1 MTGQSEQ
8 TARVVDVE
16 LDRRFRIRMTIVD
29 EPSGFRSLRIE
40 NSHRKETV
48 QVRDYLLDAFRRKL
62 FVFVQDPAHNV
73 PEYVKFKNTNRMK
86 IESRMSGESERM
98 ILIIDLDSRKGS
110 GSISL
115 PAGKISAF
123 FSALFDPCLKH
134 PSGCLERVITY
145 HRMLQI
151 AFPDVSESLIGDM
164 GFREQFLCL
173 DILSPVMKTPAT
185 LPGSEDIT
193 LKDYKSNA
201 RQNLGQGAESN
212 VLKMKDFKSRLGA
225 RRRNASVVNYDEV
238 LATLDA
244 AKTVAREPAEKA
256 ERDPVEGVIDLG
268 LSAARLKAATDS
280 GLVLRP
286 DEADLLELRDAAIQ
300 NSGLWDFYVGFELVD
315 CWYQDRQK
323 KWRSFRF
330 PLYFMPARLTDMG
343 RDVNLSFPDGSSCY
357 LNFLALATLVSRF
370 SRSKAHQTQLEK
382 LFQRLLFSRFEW
394 KGRSS
399 RPYLMRRLPV
409 AEDCFTEQRRVI
421 FGQESRGPIE
431 GIFENLSVRYVSFD
445 LERTLFFVKK
455 TEVSAREEALQHDL
469 KMIQDLS
476 IGDQGAYLSSLLG
489 RIFTPEQPVLRQG
502 KKVTSTH
509 ALDRTEDGP
518 IPSFQ
523 PFEVSANAQ
532 RLLSELDE
540 RDILLVEGP
549 PGTGKTFSMLN
560 LLVHSVCRGLSVLV
574 VSDKQSALEALY
586 EKVVDFCRAD
596 PVDDVDA
603 SFRDFCLS
611 AGVKCLRLED
621 RDLNRLQGAA
631 GRLREQLKLEI
642 FNTQHIGRSPGSEES
657 VRDRLNAID
666 HDIHK
671 ELEEIDRTL
680 FGQFQDFNRKSRVCP
695 RNWHESSR
703 PDVEALIDFISYLL
717 RSPDL
722 PQADLFV
729 RIRNFIRNRE
739 LILVPLYPVL
749 AAALETPDYRRI
761 AAHVR
766 DLQKV
771 SLVLNDLLEK
781 RPRHATA
788 FAHAIE
794 AVIGTSWHGLLVQK
808 FEQHIISK
816 EHSRMGGLTRI
827 KDKLIYPLLEDLQNL
842 QTIVQD
848 EISLFSLEGI
858 GRRSICSQF
867 SRIHRFICFP
877 EIQEFCLSWGII
889 QSMMMMQPGNQRTS
903 AAQDERLESSRLI
916 FERLDRIEALR
927 KQRRRVV
934 QSKFLQELST
944 SRNRIDEVLKGSSG
958 TVDPIAEIDSLF
970 ESVARAESR
979 AVAAVSFNKLKDIL
993 QRVFRVWL
1001 IKKDQVPLLL
1011 PAAREC
1017 FDVVIIDEATQCRVD
1032 DALPLIFRA
1041 RKLIAVG
1048 DERQTVLQRG
1058 SVLDDYLFEDLN
1070 LEEHLQILGAA
1081 GVKSGGSH
1089 IFGLVKGL
1097 KQARILLDEHYRCP
1111 PDIIEFSNKYVYG
1124 NQLQVMQWRPA
1135 KQASSVVVD
1144 FTENRTRVRNRP
1156 QSGKYKGIEIGMID
1170 RFFGFIE
1177 RSILAYEAESGQK
1190 VNLNTDVA
1198 ICYFLLKNEEYVR
1211 EAKQRFLRKM
1221 NRGDD
1226 ILDGAGAA
1234 LQGKERDLI
1243 FYLWDITRTNFAAFL
1258 QGDDPVK
1265 RKGELNVLMSRPKK
1279 RAYHYL
1285 HKDFAMLA
1293 HSRSSIAAYLWETF
1307 NRSRNRTSAERTH
1320 IAREI
1325 SPSPHILPWKRGDGF
1340 LLYEQLR
1347 LLFQVNGLA
1356 REFARYEPQFGVVV
1370 GRPERRVD
1378 LVLSPKRAAAG
1389 DPHLAIIE
1397 LSGFETQ
1404 ASAQVVARYHC
1415 LLLRA
1420 QPRLIPVF
1428 VHSHELY
1435 LPASSAFLKIRT
1447 LVCAGAGLESPKFN
1461 N

>member
-1 MTGQSEQ
+1 MTGHSEH

-16 LDRRFRIRMTIVD
+16 LDRRFRIRLTVVD

-40 NSHRKETV
+40 NPHRKETV

-62 FVFVQDPAHNV
+62 HVFVQDPAHNV
-73 PEYVKFKNTNRMK
+73 PEYVRFKNTNRMK
-86 IESRMSGESERM
+86 IESRMSGDAERM
-98 ILIIDLDSRKGS
+98 ILVIDLESRKG
-110 GSISL
+110 GESISL
-115 PAGKISAF
+115 PAGKISTF
-123 FSALFDPCLKH
+123 FAALFDPCLRH
-134 PSGCLERVITY
+134 PSGCLERVISY
-145 HRMLQI
+145 HRMLQL
-151 AFPDVSESLIGDM
+151 AFPDVSESLVGEM

-173 DILSPVMKTPAT
+173 DIRSPVMKTPAT

-193 LKDYKSNA
+193 LKDYKSST
-201 RQNLGQGAESN
+201 RQSIGQGAESN

-225 RRRNASVVNYDEV
+225 RRKNASVVNYDEFM
-238 LATLDA
+238 AAIDA
-244 AKTVAREPAEKA
+244 AKPSEKESPEKA
-256 ERDPVEGVIDLG
+256 ERDPVDGVIDLG
-268 LSAARLKAATDS
+268 LSAARLKGATEA

-286 DEADLLELRDAAIQ
+286 DEDDLLELRDAAIR
-300 NSGLWDFYVGFELVD
+300 NDGLWDFYVGFELVD

-343 RDVNLSFPDGSSCY
+343 KDVSLTFPDGNWCY

-421 FGQESRGPIE
+421 FGHESRGPLE
-431 GIFENLSVRYVSFD
+431 GIFENLSIRHVSFD

-469 KMIQDLS
+469 KKIQDLS
-476 IGDQGAYLSSLLG
+476 IGDQDAYLNSLLG
-489 RIFTPEQPVLRQG
+489 RIFTPEQPGMRQA
-502 KKVTSTH
+502 KKASPAH
-509 ALDRTEDGP
+509 ALDRAESGP
-518 IPSFQ
+518 NPSFQ
-523 PFEVSANAQ
+523 PFETSASAQ
-532 RLLSELDE
+532 RLLSEIDQ

-560 LLVHSVCRGLSVLV
+560 LLVHSVCQGQSVLV

-586 EKVVDFCRAD
+586 EKVIDFCKAD

-603 SFRDFCLS
+603 SFRDFSLS
-611 AGVKCLRLED
+611 AGVKCLRLDD
-621 RDLNRLQGAA
+621 RDLSRVQNAA
-631 GRLREQLKLEI
+631 GRLREQLRLEI
-642 FNTQHIGRSPGSEES
+642 FNTQHIGRSPRVEDS
-657 VRDRLNAID
+657 VRDRLNALD
-666 HDIHK
+666 HDVQK

-680 FGQFQDFNRKSRVCP
+680 SAQFQDFNRRSRVCP

-703 PDVEALIDFISYLL
+703 PDVEALIDFITYLL

-722 PQADLFV
+722 PQTDLFV

-739 LILVPLYPVL
+739 SILVPLYPAL
-749 AAALETPDYRRI
+749 AAAFETPDYRRI

-771 SLVLNDLLEK
+771 ASVLEDLLET
-781 RPRHATA
+781 RPRHAAA
-788 FAHAIE
+788 FAQAIE
-794 AVIGTSWHGLLVQK
+794 SLIGTSWHGLLGQK
-808 FEQHIISK
+808 FEQHIMSK

-827 KDKLIYPLLEDLQNL
+827 KDRLIYPLLEDLQNL

-867 SRIHRFICFP
+867 ARIHRFLCSP
-877 EIQEFCLSWGII
+877 ETQEFCLAWGII
-889 QSMMMMQPGNQRTS
+889 QSMMMVQPTGHRSS
-903 AAQDERLESSRLI
+903 APQPEHPDSLRLI
-916 FERLDRIEALR
+916 CERLDRIETLR

-934 QSKFLQELST
+934 QNKFLQELST
-944 SRNRIDEVLKGSSG
+944 SRGRIDESLKGSSG
-958 TVDPIAEIDSLF
+958 AVDPIAEIDSLF

-979 AVAAVSFNKLKDIL
+979 TVAAASFDKLKSIL

-1011 PAAREC
+1011 PAEREC

-1032 DALPLIFRA
+1032 DALPLVFRA

-1048 DERQTVLQRG
+1048 DDRQTVLQRG

-1124 NQLQVMQWRPA
+1124 NQLQIMQWRPA
-1135 KQASSVVVD
+1135 NQPPSVVVD

-1170 RFFGFIE
+1170 RFFGFVE

-1190 VNLNTDVA
+1190 VNLNTDAA

-1211 EAKQRFLRKM
+1211 EAKQKFLRKM

-1226 ILDGAGAA
+1226 VLDGAGAA

-1243 FYLWDITRTNFAAFL
+1243 FYLWDITRTNFVAFL
-1258 QGDDPVK
+1258 QGDDPLK

-1293 HSRSSIAAYLWETF
+1293 HNRSSIASYLWETF
-1307 NRSRNRTSAERTH
+1307 HRSRNRTSAEQALST
-1320 IAREI
+1320 REI
-1325 SPSPHILPWKRGDGF
+1325 SPSPHTLPWKRGDGY

-1356 REFARYEPQFGVVV
+1356 REFGRYEPQFGVVV
-1370 GRPERRVD
+1370 GRPDRRVD

-1389 DPHLAIIE
+1389 EPHLAIVE

-1404 ASAQVVARYHC
+1404 ASAQVVARYHN

-1435 LPASSAFLKIRT
+1435 LPASAAFLKIRT
-1447 LVCAGAGLESPKFN
+1447 HVCAGAGQESLSGSG
-1461 N
+1461 